1 MIPQPFASPVY
12 MMAKPAGPACNLA
25 CEYCYYLEKS
35 RLFEGV
41 KRTYMSDTVLEN
53 FIKSYIEAQTTD
65 CVQFVWHG
73 GEAMLRNLDFYRMA
87 MDLQRRY
94 AGGRAIENCLQTNGT
109 LLNDEWCAFLRNNHW
124 LVGISID
131 GPQEFHD
138 EYRRNRAGKPS
149 FLSVM
154 RGIRLLQRHGV
165 EWNAMAVVNDYNVEY
180 PDEFYNFFRDIGCEY
195 LQFTP
200 VVERLHNDGSL
211 ASGGERGAEV
221 TGFSVDPERW
231 GDFLIRVFDLWRK
244 RDVGRVF
251 VQLFDATLA
260 NWVGV
265 TPGVCT
271 MAKTCGHAGVVEHNG
286 DVYCCDH
293 FVFPE
298 YKLGNVCTDS
308 VLSMMYSEH
317 QQQFGAAKQA
327 SLPAQCRNCRWLF
340 ACNGECPRN
349 RFATTAHGEPGLNYL
364 CVGYRKFFAHA
375 APYMDFM
382 AAELK
387 AERAPANVMT
397 AMP

>member
-180 PDEFYNFFRDIGCEY
+180 PDEFYNFFRDIGCE
-195 LQFTP
+195 
-200 VVERLHNDGSL
+200 
-211 ASGGERGAEV
+211 
-221 TGFSVDPERW
+221 
-231 GDFLIRVFDLWRK
+231 I
-244 RDVGRVF
+244 GR
-251 VQLFDATLA
+251 
-260 NWVGV
+260 
-265 TPGVCT
+265 
-271 MAKTCGHAGVVEHNG
+271 
-286 DVYCCDH
+286 
-293 FVFPE
+293 
-298 YKLGNVCTDS
+298 
-308 VLSMMYSEH
+308 
-317 QQQFGAAKQA
+317 
-327 SLPAQCRNCRWLF
+327 
-340 ACNGECPRN
+340 
-349 RFATTAHGEPGLNYL
+349 AH
-364 CVGYRKFFAHA
+364 V
-375 APYMDFM
+375 
-382 AAELK
+382 
-387 AERAPANVMT
+387 
-397 AMP
+397 